1 MFYLVEN
8 IDTTPFLAIAPAAGS
23 EEELIKQ
30 RLVQFENITRE
41 VDGAQ
46 VTTEQPIRP
55 LKRMPGVFSESELPT
70 ENEQG
75 VYTKV
80 LNEAGTAFVDVPQE
94 RQDKAARVLRKD
106 QAVNAIAAQKKCLNE
121 TDYIILKKA
130 EGVLTDAQM
139 AAQYPD
145 VLTKRA
151 NARTAINEAENTLRT
166 LNNDTP

>member
-8 IDTTPFLAIAPAAGS
+8 TDTPPFLAIAPAAAD
-23 EEELIKQ
+23 EAELIAQ
-30 RLVQFENITRE
+30 RLVQFENITTERE
-41 VDGAQ
+41 GEQ

-55 LKRMPGVFSESELPT
+55 LKRMPGVFSESELPA

-94 RQDKAARVLRKD
+94 RQDKAARALRKD
-106 QAVNAIAAQKKCLNE
+106 QAINAIATQKKYLNE

-139 AAQYPD
+139 AVQYPD

-151 NARTAINEAENTLRT
+151 NARTAINDAETTLQT
-166 LNNDTP
+166 LNEDP

>member
-46 VTTEQPIRP
+46 VTAEQLIRP
-55 LKRMPGVFSESELPT
+55 LKRMPDVFSESELPD

-75 VYTKV
+75 VYTKRV
-80 LNEAGTAFVDVPQE
+80 NEERMAFVDVPQE
-94 RQDKAARVLRKD
+94 RQDAAARALRKD
-106 QAVNAIAAQKKCLNE
+106 QAVNAIATRKKYLNE
-121 TDYIILKKA
+121 TDYIVLKKA

-145 VLTKRA
+145 VRAKRA
-151 NARTAINEAENTLRT
+151 NARNAINEAEATLQ
-166 LNNDTP
+166 TPNEDP

>member
-8 IDTTPFLAIAPAAGS
+8 IDAPPFLAIAPAAAD
-23 EEELIKQ
+23 EAELIAQ

-55 LKRMPGVFSESELPT
+55 LKRMPGVFSADELPA

-75 VYTKV
+75 VYTKRV
-80 LNEAGTAFVDVPQE
+80 NEERTAFVDVPQE
-94 RQDKAARVLRKD
+94 RQEEAARALRKD
-106 QAVNAIAAQKKCLNE
+106 QAINAIATQKKYLNE

-139 AAQYPD
+139 AAQYPN
-145 VLTKRA
+145 VLAKRA
-151 NARTAINEAENTLRT
+151 NARTAINEAEATLQ
-166 LNNDTP
+166 TPNEDP